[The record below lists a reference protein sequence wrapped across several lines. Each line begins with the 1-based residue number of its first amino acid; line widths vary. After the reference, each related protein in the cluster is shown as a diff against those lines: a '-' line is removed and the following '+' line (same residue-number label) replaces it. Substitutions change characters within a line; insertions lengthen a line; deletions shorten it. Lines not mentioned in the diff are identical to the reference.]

1 MKFSRKILK
10 REQEL
15 SLMKKEKKMVQLKIA
30 N

>member
-15 SLMKKEKKMVQLKIA
+15 SLMKKGKKMVQLKIA